1 MLYETFSCPLVFLQT
16 VLHFK
21 HCSHFVCVLFC
32 YNVSY
37 LIIIYIFDVYDS
49 LQLGMKKY
57 SLSFSYVIPFVF
69 PHRWNHVCSNPC
81 PGWPSAVAPMEMR

>member
-57 SLSFSYVIPFVF
+57 SLSHSLTSFLSFSPTDGTMCVQTPVQGGRL
-69 PHRWNHVCSNPC
+69 RWHP
-81 PGWPSAVAPMEMR
+81 WK